1 LGYDSVGMIYPV
13 PKPVKVQKKA
23 RTYLPKIKKGVRASL
38 EKKATTAWN
47 MAVLKRDGFRC
58 QAVRIDGSKCN
69 ALALDPH
76 HIQRR
81 SFKATKWL
89 LENGISLCCY
99 HHREDLTNLKATV
112 LRSIGKERNDRLKS
126 IALNSPI
133 PTDEELHEIIKR
145 LISS

>member
-1 LGYDSVGMIYPV
+1 
-13 PKPVKVQKKA
+13 
-23 RTYLPKIKKGVRASL
+23 
-38 EKKATTAWN
+38 